1 MTENQVAFRE
11 FQKLVAEKEIKYVDF
26 RFTDL
31 CGIWHHITYTAEGVT
46 EDMLTHGV
54 AFDGSSIMGWKDI
67 EESDMYFLP
76 DFSTT
81 FTDPFTA
88 QETAVIICDVYDPK
102 TARGYDR
109 DPRTIAKKTLE
120 YFKNTGIGDAAYF
133 GPEPE
138 FFLFDSVKCKI
149 GDYGSNYEIVSSE
162 LDNISNNETSFNL
175 GHRPSTKGGYF
186 PVAPVDHHIDIRSEM
201 VLLMNEIGLEA
212 VLHHHEVA
220 SSQSEIGIKYSDLLE
235 TADNVQKYKYI
246 VKNVAATYG
255 KTATFMPK
263 PIAQDNGSGM
273 HVHQSIWKA
282 GKNMFAGNEVD
293 GLSKTALY
301 YIGGIIKHAKALNAF
316 ANSTTNSYKRIVP
329 GFEAP
334 VYLAYSSK
342 NRSASIRIPYTQS
355 VNAKRIEARFPDPL
369 SNPYLLFS
377 AFLLAGLDGIQ
388 NKIDPGS
395 VTDKNLYKLP
405 KEEADRIPRIC
416 ESLKEALGSLD
427 ADRGFLTKSGVFS
440 DGLIDAFIDIKMKE
454 IRKVQ
459 LTPNPMEFN
468 LYYSS

>member
-1 MTENQVAFRE
+1 MAQNKIAFQN
-11 FQKLVAEKEIKYVDF
+11 FQKTVKEKDIKYVDF

-31 CGIWHHITYTAEGVT
+31 CGIWHHITYTASAVT
-46 EDMLTHGV
+46 ESMLTEGV
-54 AFDGSSIMGWKDI
+54 AFDGSSIAGWKDI
-67 EESDMYFLP
+67 EESDMYFIP
-76 DFSTT
+76 DFETT
-81 FTDPFTA
+81 FVDPFTA
-88 QETAVIICDVYDPK
+88 QETVVIVCDVHDPK
-102 TARGYDR
+102 TSKGYDR

-120 YFKNTGIGDAAYF
+120 YFQSTGTGDAAYF

-162 LDNISNNETSFNL
+162 LDNVSSNESSFNL

-186 PVAPVDHHIDIRSEM
+186 PVAPVDHHIDIRGEM
-201 VLLMNEIGLEA
+201 VSLMNEIGIEA
-212 VLHHHEVA
+212 MLHHHEVA
-220 SSQSEIGIKYSDLLE
+220 SSQSEIGVKYSDLLK

-263 PIAQDNGSGM
+263 PIANDNGSGM
-273 HVHQSIWKA
+273 HVHQSIWKN
-282 GKNMFAGNEVD
+282 GKNTFAGNEVD
-293 GLSKTALY
+293 GLSKNALY

-316 ANSTTNSYKRIVP
+316 ANSTTNSYKRLVP

-342 NRSASIRIPYTQS
+342 NRSASIRIPYCQS
-355 VNAKRIEARFPDPL
+355 EHAKRIEARFPDPL

-377 AFLLAGLDGIQ
+377 AFLLAGLDGIKNQ
-388 NKIDPGS
+388 IDPGA
-395 VTDKNLYKLP
+395 VADKNLYKLS
-405 KEEADRIPRIC
+405 KEESNKIPRVC
-416 ESLKEALGSLD
+416 ESLKEALQALD
-427 ADRGFLTKSGVFS
+427 SDREFLTKSGVFN
-440 DGLIDAFIDIKMKE
+440 DDLIDAFIDVKMKE